1 MRTLVIVVILLA
13 GCSITEPRPSG
24 DAAAIPVP
32 GRVSCGPVAP
42 SFPLAV
48 PEQDGEAHAGND
60 QPAAILQATLRE
72 TEGLPEGER
81 LPAEGWIR
89 AVQTEDVVLFVA
101 PGGGSPWSM
110 VKVQLRDGIWGFDA
124 SGQCR
129 LQPEIPDG
137 VNLAVFRLAPG
148 VELTPETTEVDLRV
162 TETTCNS
169 GEDARGR
176 GRVLDIVSRP
186 ETVTVLLGVVPRPGG
201 HECPSNPET
210 PFTLEL
216 PEPLGDRVLLDGSSV
231 PARDAT
237 TCPDLAVCPE
247 GRFRSVYA
255 GRFPARSTA

>member
-1 MRTLVIVVILLA
+1 MSPAERLSDVRTLAVAVILLTA
-13 GCSITEPRPSG
+13 CSTTDPTPSG
-24 DAAAIPVP
+24 DAAGVPVP

-48 PEQDGEAHAGND
+48 LEQVGEVDPGFD
-60 QPAAILQATLRE
+60 EPGAILLATLRE

-81 LPAEGWIR
+81 LPARGWIR

-101 PGGGSPWSM
+101 RGEHAQWSM
-110 VKVQLRDGIWGFDA
+110 VKVQLRDGVWGFDA

-129 LQPEIPDG
+129 LQPELPVG
-137 VNLAVFRLAPG
+137 VGLAVFRLAAPG
-148 VELTPETTEVDLRV
+148 EVEPGATTVDLLV
-162 TETTCNS
+162 TETVCNS

-176 GRVLDIVSRP
+176 VRVLDIAP
-186 ETVTVLLGVVPRPGG
+186 ADETVTVVLGVVPRPGG

-210 PFTLEL
+210 PFTLQL

-237 TCPDLAVCPE
+237 SCPDLAVCP
-247 GRFRSVYA
+247 
-255 GRFPARSTA
+255 